1 MEEVMKN
8 YLFDLFMR
16 CFFNNNRKRYTIKR
30 LKMCKENNRNAFIF
44 EYTDNGV
51 LEESYIAV
59 YYTDISGL
67 KDSVLAFRE
76 SEFSE
81 NEQEVVELF
90 YKFYGG
96 KYLRNY
102 KTGAL
107 EKIPNDE
114 LELEFLRLIDD

>member
-1 MEEVMKN
+1 MKN

-30 LKMCKENNRNAFIF
+30 LKMCKENNRIAFIF

-59 YYTDISGL
+59 YTDI
-67 KDSVLAFRE
+67 RE
-76 SEFSE
+76 SIIDRVSAISFEFSE

-102 KTGAL
+102 ETGAL
-107 EKIPNDE
+107 EKIPKDE